1 MNIKCLTLGPLK
13 TNCYIIEV
21 DQGTIIIDPA
31 YNADLI
37 QKEIGN
43 KKILTIL
50 ITHYHFDHIGA
61 LKELETYYHVKAQD
75 FKKIKNM
82 IVIPTKGHS
91 LDSLTFYFPQEKI
104 MFCGDFLFKNTFG
117 RTDLPGGNNKQMLD
131 SLEKIS
137 KYPLDTVLYPGHGE
151 KTTLSLELSNF
162 PEYKDYLLK

>member
-13 TNCYIIEV
+13 TNCYVIEV

-137 KYPLDTVLYPGHGE
+137 KYPLDTEPMI
-151 KTTLSLELSNF
+151 
-162 PEYKDYLLK
+162 LKKLKI